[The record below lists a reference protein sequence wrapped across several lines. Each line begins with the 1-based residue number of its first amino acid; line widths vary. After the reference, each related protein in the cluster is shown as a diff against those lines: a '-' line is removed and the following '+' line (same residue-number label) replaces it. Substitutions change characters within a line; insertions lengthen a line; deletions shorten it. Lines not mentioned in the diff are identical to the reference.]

1 MNMWPLRLFPR
12 RSAFPVVALAALIA
26 AVGQTTLGGVVRVT
40 GSGLGCPDW
49 PLCHGKVIPPLEYHA
64 LIEYSH
70 RLSATVVGFLVLAL
84 VFMAWRRY
92 RYDRLVLATSTTALA
107 VTLLAASLGGAA
119 VLTELE
125 WWSVMVHL
133 GLAQVL
139 VASIALALV
148 ATASPPPRRPRREGR
163 TMRFELSIGIS
174 LVGLLTLTL
183 LGSYMVGRGYGASC
197 ATWPLCEGKAFPT
210 STPFAVHMAHR
221 YVAAFVGVLIA
232 WTVLQAWNRRKEEP
246 VTAWLGVA
254 LAALFAA
261 QVGLG
266 AVTVWSSFASSL
278 KAFHLTMA
286 TLVWTALALLASVNL
301 DPRRSASAR
310 RESMAPARSVAT

>member
-1 MNMWPLRLFPR
+1 M
-12 RSAFPVVALAALIA
+12 VALAALIA

-49 PLCHGKVIPPLEYHA
+49 PLCHGRVIPPLEYHT

-70 RLSATVVGFLVLAL
+70 RLSATVVGLLILTLVI
-84 VFMAWRRY
+84 MAWRGY
-92 RYDRLVLATSTTALA
+92 RHDKLVLATSTAALV

-125 WWSVMVHL
+125 WWSVMIHL
-133 GLAQVL
+133 GLAQLL

-148 ATASPPPRRPRREGR
+148 ATASPSPRPPLRRDGFR
-163 TMRFELSIGIS
+163 RFELSIGLS

-183 LGSYMVGRGYGASC
+183 FGSYMVGRGYGASC
-197 ATWPLCEGKAFPT
+197 ATWPLCEGNAFPT
-210 STPFAVHMAHR
+210 SAPFAVHMAHR
-221 YVAAFVGVLIA
+221 YVAAIVGALIA
-232 WTVLQAWNRRKEEP
+232 WTALQAWRRREEEP
-246 VTAWLGVA
+246 LTAWLGVA

-261 QVGLG
+261 QVVLG
-266 AVTVWSSFASSL
+266 AVTVWSSFASGL

-301 DPRRSASAR
+301 DPRRLAAPR